1 MKNAGFNRNKLP
13 ATSPNWKQTNAAI
26 TELIRN
32 AIIAILMHLKT
43 PIPCILNKF
52 LAALPD

>member
-43 PIPCILNKF
+43 PIPCILNTF